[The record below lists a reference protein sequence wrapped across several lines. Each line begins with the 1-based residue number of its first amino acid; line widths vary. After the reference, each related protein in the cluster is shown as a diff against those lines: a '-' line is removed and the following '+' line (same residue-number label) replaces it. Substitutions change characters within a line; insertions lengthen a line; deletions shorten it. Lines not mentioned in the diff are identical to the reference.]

1 MFLSAWATKQMNAAD
16 PDCGTSFTW
25 AARALGPKLGWFAG
39 GWGTIAADLLA
50 MASYSQVAAQYV
62 FLLIGAKS
70 IGNDATSVW
79 VLVLGI
85 GWIVVLTWLC
95 WRGIEISARIQI
107 TLVVVEVIILLVM
120 AIVALIKVANGSAP
134 GGHLD
139 PTWSWFNPLKF
150 GSFDSTGQPGAQQRR
165 PLDARQLDLRQLH
178 GRLDPQPPAA
188 VHGADLGRGDDP
200 DEDPPERPHDA
211 VDGVLQGVAGDLRQD
226 PSALTRRRRSRRSRS
241 G

>member
-1 MFLSAWATKQMNAAD
+1 MSAPPEIDSAASEQIVVESKGLESNALGMFASVSVGMASTAPAYSLAATLGFVVAVVGLQTPLLVILAFIPMFLSAWATKQMNEAD

-79 VLVLGI
+79 VLLLGI

-95 WRGIEISARIQI
+95 WRGIKISAQIQI

-134 GGHLD
+134 PGHID
-139 PTWSWFNPLKF
+139 PTWSWFDPLKF
-150 GSFDSTGQPGAQQRR
+150 GSFDSFM
-165 PLDARQLDLRQLH
+165 
-178 GRLDPQPPAA
+178 
-188 VHGADLGRGDDP
+188 
-200 DEDPPERPHDA
+200 
-211 VDGVLQGVAGDLRQD
+211 QGMLLMVFI
-226 PSALTRRRRSRRSRS
+226 
-241 G
+241 